1 MRKLKQEVVKTL
13 KGLRIR
19 KQFILK
25 KNHLCFKTQCHEKAC
40 VIEINVLIFENFT
53 MKLLITL
60 MQLTKH
66 KRMETLKD
74 VVAQLLGRKYGSC
87 YTIYTS
93 THSNIL
99 EVNELILFFLNVKK

>member
-40 VIEINVLIFENFT
+40 VIEINVLIFGNFT
-53 MKLLITL
+53 MELLTTL
-60 MQLTKH
+60 RQLMKH
-66 KRMETLKD
+66 KWMETFKG
-74 VVAQLLGRKYGSC
+74 VVAQLLGREHGSC
-87 YTIYTS
+87 YRIYTF
-93 THSNIL
+93 TRSNIHG
-99 EVNELILFFLNVKK
+99 

>member
-1 MRKLKQEVVKTL
+1 MSNLDTKIKVELSKLKQEVVKTL

-25 KNHLCFKTQCHEKAC
+25 KNHLCFKTRCHENAC
-40 VIEINVLIFENFT
+40 VVEINVLIFENFT
-53 MKLLITL
+53 MKLLTTL
-60 MQLTKH
+60 RQLMKH
-66 KRMETLKD
+66 KWMETLKD

-87 YTIYTS
+87 YRIYTS

-99 EVNELILFFLNVKK
+99 G